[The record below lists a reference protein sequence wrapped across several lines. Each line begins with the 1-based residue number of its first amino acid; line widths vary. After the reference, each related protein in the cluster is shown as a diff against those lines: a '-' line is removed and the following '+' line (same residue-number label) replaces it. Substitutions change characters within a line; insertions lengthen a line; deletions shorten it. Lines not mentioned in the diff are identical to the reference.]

1 MNPDSKPEFI
11 EISKAEIC
19 LYRNFLHDWEAQRV
33 YQELIENIAW
43 QQDLIKLYG
52 RKIPIPRLTA
62 WYGDEGVSYK
72 YSGIL
77 MQPHPWT
84 ETLSQLKNWI
94 ENRIS
99 GKFNSVL
106 LNHYRN
112 GNDSVAW
119 HSDDEPELG
128 ENPIIASLSLGV
140 SRKFEMRSRSHPD
153 VDKLEILLNSGDL
166 LIMGGDTQQNW
177 QHQIPKMRKV
187 TESRINLTF
196 RSILISID
204 EMGIG

>member
-1 MNPDSKPEFI
+1 MNTDSKPEFI
-11 EISKAEIC
+11 EIPKAEIC

-43 QQDLIKLYG
+43 QQDLIKFYG

-84 ETLSQLKNWI
+84 EILSQLKTWI

-106 LNHYRN
+106 LNQYRN

-128 ENPIIASLSLGV
+128 KNPTIASLSLGV
-140 SRKFEMRSRSHPD
+140 SRKFEMRSRSQPD
-153 VDKLEILLNSGDL
+153 IDKLEILLNSGDL
-166 LIMGGDTQQNW
+166 LIMSGDTQKNW

-196 RSILISID
+196 RSIIVSID
-204 EMGIG
+204 RVGIL